1 MRPPDDAASARPPV
15 GSTQTKGRNDMN
27 SEMDRRV
34 VLRTVAG
41 VAGAAALSPLPSAG
55 HEDHRAVSRAPGT
68 TTNMQPAGGSTYGMS
83 GTLGAPDEA
92 RGIALWSRPAGP
104 RLVRRPRTDPHPKG
118 KDPS

>member
-1 MRPPDDAASARPPV
+1 
-15 GSTQTKGRNDMN
+15 MN

-34 VLRTVAG
+34 LLRTAVG
-41 VAGAAALSPLPSAG
+41 GAGAASLSPLPSAG
-55 HEDHRAVSRAPGT
+55 NEDHRAVSRAPGT
-68 TTNMQPAGGSTYGMS
+68 TITMQPVGGNTYGTS

>member
-15 GSTQTKGRNDMN
+15 GSTQTKGRNDMS
-27 SEMDRRV
+27 SEMNRRV
-34 VLRTVAG
+34 VLRTAAG
-41 VAGAAALSPLPSAG
+41 VAGAASLSPLPSADN
-55 HEDHRAVSRAPGT
+55 EDYQAVSRALGT
-68 TTNMQPAGGSTYGMS
+68 TINMQPASGNTYGTS

-92 RGIALWSRPAGP
+92 CGIAFWSRPAEP

>member
-1 MRPPDDAASARPPV
+1 MQSAS
-15 GSTQTKGRNDMN
+15 GNTS
-27 SEMDRRV
+27 
-34 VLRTVAG
+34 
-41 VAGAAALSPLPSAG
+41 
-55 HEDHRAVSRAPGT
+55 GT
-68 TTNMQPAGGSTYGMS
+68 S